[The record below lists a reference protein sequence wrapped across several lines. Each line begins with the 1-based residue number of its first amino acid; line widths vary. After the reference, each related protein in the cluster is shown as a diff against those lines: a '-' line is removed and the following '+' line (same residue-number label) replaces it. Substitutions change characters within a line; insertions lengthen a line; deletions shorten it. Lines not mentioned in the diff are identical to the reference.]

1 MGEAHDFAKCW
12 GVGGLVVPG
21 LVQGIVC
28 EFEISSGGDM
38 STTSPEIA
46 KSRSV
51 EQSATNNKLCV
62 LDGETV
68 ALKYKVR
75 LHFDGWGHNHS
86 VWRVWNNSS
95 ESLQW
100 PMDV

>member
-28 EFEISSGGDM
+28 EFEISSGDDM
-38 STTSPEIA
+38 SITSPEMLEVIS

-75 LHFDGWGHNHS
+75 LHFDA
-86 VWRVWNNSS
+86 
-95 ESLQW
+95 
-100 PMDV
+100 